1 MLTLASHVYLICLLT
16 YTSISAHV
24 YVTAVAT
31 HYTNL
36 LVKLKPEWH
45 TAFWSPNISAYS
57 TGTQMAQA
65 AAIWLDDLGEGHVVP
80 PANMPALVKKLGDD
94 CADQG
99 VTIGFVGVR
108 YMFEAL

>member
-1 MLTLASHVYLICLLT
+1 
-16 YTSISAHV
+16 
-24 YVTAVAT
+24 
-31 HYTNL
+31 
-36 LVKLKPEWH
+36 
-45 TAFWSPNISAYS
+45 
-57 TGTQMAQA
+57 MAQA